1 MKRARLHARLPGS
14 TSCARQVS
22 LRPNFGNML
31 RHAVGIL
38 LLAGAALAQSPH
50 VYRGEV
56 SDSQC
61 ALNVHSLTRSHQEM
75 LKSKSMG
82 GTSNTCS
89 VYCIEHLGGY
99 LVLSA
104 GNDVYRLD
112 RADLVHGFEGRRVVI
127 EGVLD
132 PKLKQ
137 IHVLKIDLE
146 EKP

>member
-1 MKRARLHARLPGS
+1 MNRS
-14 TSCARQVS
+14 
-22 LRPNFGNML
+22 RPRKLMWG
-31 RHAVGIL
+31 AVGVL
-38 LLAGAALAQSPH
+38 ALAGAAYGQAPH
-50 VYRGEV
+50 AYHGEV

-61 ALNVHSLTRSHQEM
+61 AMNVHSLTRSHQEM

-82 GTSNTCS
+82 GTSNTCT

-112 RADLVHGFEGRRVVI
+112 RSDLVHGFEGRRVI
-127 EGVLD
+127 ITGILD
-132 PKLKQ
+132 AKLKQ

-146 EKP
+146 Q

>member
-1 MKRARLHARLPGS
+1 MMKK
-14 TSCARQVS
+14 
-22 LRPNFGNML
+22 NMIWY
-31 RHAVGIL
+31 A
-38 LLAGAALAQSPH
+38 AGALALASAAWGQNARAF
-50 VYRGEV
+50 RGEV

-82 GTSNTCS
+82 GTSNTCA

-99 LVLSA
+99 LVLSS

-112 RADLVHGFEGRRVVI
+112 RADLVHGFEGRRVKI
-127 EGVLD
+127 MGTLD

-146 EKP
+146 SQP

>member
-1 MKRARLHARLPGS
+1 MNRPAIW
-14 TSCARQVS
+14 CA
-22 LRPNFGNML
+22 
-31 RHAVGIL
+31 AGIL
-38 LLAGAALAQSPH
+38 LAATAAGAQTPQVFH
-50 VYRGEV
+50 GEV

-99 LVLSA
+99 VVLSV

-112 RADLVHGFEGRRVVI
+112 RADLVHGYEGQRVVVT
-127 EGVLD
+127 GSLD
-132 PKLKQ
+132 EKLKQ
-137 IHVLKIDLE
+137 IHVVKID
-146 EKP
+146 

>member
-1 MKRARLHARLPGS
+1 MAGMLMLAM
-14 TSCARQVS
+14 TSFSQT
-22 LRPNFGNML
+22 
-31 RHAVGIL
+31 
-38 LLAGAALAQSPH
+38 AQIFH
-50 VYRGEV
+50 GEV

-82 GTSNTCS
+82 GTSNTCA

-104 GNDVYRLD
+104 GKDVYRLD
-112 RADLVHGFEGRRVVI
+112 RSDLVHGFEGQRVVI
-127 EGVLD
+127 HGELD
-132 PKLKQ
+132 AKLNQ

>member
-1 MKRARLHARLPGS
+1 MTFRTMIFRTMIFRVMICCG
-14 TSCARQVS
+14 
-22 LRPNFGNML
+22 
-31 RHAVGIL
+31 VGL
-38 LLAGAALAQSPH
+38 FALASAAYGQNSH

-75 LKSKSMG
+75 LKSKAMG

-99 LVLSA
+99 LVLSV
-104 GNDVYRLD
+104 GKDVYRLD
-112 RADLVHGFEGRRVVI
+112 RPDLVHGFEGQRVLVT
-127 EGVLD
+127 GVLD
-132 PKLKQ
+132 KKLNQ
-137 IHVLKIDLE
+137 LHVLKIDLE

>member
-1 MKRARLHARLPGS
+1 MNLTRFRS
-14 TSCARQVS
+14 MICWT
-22 LRPNFGNML
+22 
-31 RHAVGIL
+31 VG
-38 LLAGAALAQSPH
+38 LLALAGVAHAQKSRVFH
-50 VYRGEV
+50 GEV

-99 LVLSA
+99 VVLSV

-112 RADLVHGFEGRRVVI
+112 RADLVHGYEGQRVVVT
-127 EGVLD
+127 GSLD
-132 PKLKQ
+132 EKLKQ
-137 IHVLKIDLE
+137 IHVVKIDLDH
-146 EKP
+146 

>member
-1 MKRARLHARLPGS
+1 MLIAAAFGQS
-14 TSCARQVS
+14 AQV
-22 LRPNFGNML
+22 F
-31 RHAVGIL
+31 H
-38 LLAGAALAQSPH
+38 
-50 VYRGEV
+50 GEI

-82 GTSNTCS
+82 GTPNTCTL
-89 VYCIEHLGGY
+89 YCVEHYGGY

-104 GNDVYRLD
+104 GKNVYRLD
-112 RADLVHGFEGRRVVI
+112 RADLIHGFEGRKVVVS
-127 EGVLD
+127 GVLD
-132 PKLKQ
+132 SKLHQ